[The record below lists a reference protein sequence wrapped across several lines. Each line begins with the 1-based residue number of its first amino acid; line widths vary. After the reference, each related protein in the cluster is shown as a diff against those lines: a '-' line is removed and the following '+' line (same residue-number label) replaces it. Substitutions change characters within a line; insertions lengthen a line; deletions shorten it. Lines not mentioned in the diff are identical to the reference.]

1 MRGTQILG
9 IVLIIAGVIMLAVG
23 GFRYT
28 DRDTVVDAGPIQIEA
43 ERERTVPL
51 SPIAGGA
58 ALVGGIVLL
67 VVGSRSRSRI

>member
-9 IVLIIAGVIMLAVG
+9 IVLIIAGVIMLAIG

>member
-67 VVGSRSRSRI
+67 VVGSRGRSRI

>member
-1 MRGTQILG
+1 
-9 IVLIIAGVIMLAVG
+9 VIMLAIG

-43 ERERTVPL
+43 QRERTVPL

>member
-9 IVLIIAGVIMLAVG
+9 IVLIIAGVIMLAIG

-67 VVGSRSRSRI
+67 VVGSRGRSRI